1 MSKIIVSSLTLD
13 SSITSKRA
21 CFYECCACAQAL
33 SCGRFFVIP
42 WTVARQTPP
51 TMGFS
56 RLEYWSGLPFP
67 SPGHLPDPEV
77 EPGSP
82 ALRADSL
89 LLSYPGRT
97 GGLHPSLRFW
107 SAPELGMRL
116 VQGAPTSL
124 GRPQTLLSS
133 FSVLRHPTSSRGF
146 SLHFDPSAP
155 VSADGCRTL
164 GRSAAVRTPRP
175 RTWTR
180 GSLEA

>member
-1 MSKIIVSSLTLD
+1 MSQDNLKVSESKEIIEKWCVSEGKLFSPV
-13 SSITSKRA
+13 R
-21 CFYECCACAQAL
+21 L
-33 SCGRFFVIP
+33 SATP
-42 WTVARQTPP
+42 WTVARQTPL

-67 SPGHLPDPEV
+67 SPGHLPDLEV

-97 GGLHPSLRFW
+97 GGLHPSPCFW
-107 SAPELGMRL
+107 WVSEPGMRL
-116 VQGAPTSL
+116 VQEAPTSL

-133 FSVLRHPTSSRGF
+133 FLVLRHPTSSRGF

-164 GRSAAVRTPRP
+164 GRSAAMRTPRP